1 MISIEKYKKILR
13 KKRPE
18 LTEEEIEKYLDFILL
33 IAQQTVS
40 DYKKWMELLKKN
52 EVK

>member
-18 LTEEEIEKYLDFILL
+18 LTEEEVEKILDFIL
-33 IAQQTVS
+33 IVAQQTVS
-40 DYKKWMELLKKN
+40 NYKKSMELSKKD